1 MPSFHAL
8 TTKPAFILTLV
19 GIGALLPSLVLGPGA
34 THSHLY
40 NNMWTA
46 HFGEQMAAGHL
57 YERWLPKSFEGLGA
71 PTFYFYPPLAYWVSG
86 GLHALGLTVSQAING
101 AGLLLLIASG
111 LTMHAWLS
119 ARGTYPLLGAIL
131 YMLAPYHL
139 YNFHVRGALAE
150 FAALVWLPLIALG
163 IERLPRRR
171 GLLLLALS
179 YGGLIITH
187 LPLAVLTGVFL
198 IGPLMLRRIWQEPRA
213 FLPGVL
219 AGVIAL
225 GLSAFF
231 LLPAATLQDHISTV
245 LLWGP
250 GYQAKDWSIY
260 NTNFTMFTGPAL
272 ALVILAWP
280 ARSFWTVLTVIGAL
294 AAVRLMP
301 FVWDIPLLNKTQFP
315 WCMMGIVEFTAI
327 TALLSCQ
334 LHRIRMVFAAGAVLL
349 VFAYA
354 LMFSRALDA
363 LNHPV
368 DYALIDRIK
377 PDAPEYLPKG
387 FDISLVEKEY
397 RWTDVRKF
405 RALPRGNE
413 IQVRAAGPIT
423 IHQADFPIW
432 RVTRDGAPVPHKGP
446 LISFDAQPGIYRI
459 ERITIWQEKA
469 GLAISIIV
477 ALLLLLTQA
486 SKRGAMPFAELRNAL
501 TRERKNI
508 RRIADS

>member
-1 MPSFHAL
+1 MPNFRAL
-8 TTKPAFILTLV
+8 IAKPAFILTLV
-19 GIGALLPSLVLGPGA
+19 GIGALLPSFVLGPGA

-40 NNMWTA
+40 NHMWTA

-57 YERWLPKSFEGLGA
+57 YERWLPNSFEGLGA

-86 GLHALGLTVSQAING
+86 GLHALGLSVPQAING

-119 ARGTYPLLGAIL
+119 ARDTYPLLGAIL

-163 IERLPRRR
+163 IERLPHRR

-179 YGGLIITH
+179 YGALIITH

-198 IGPLMLRRIWQEPRA
+198 IGPLMLRRIWHEPTA
-213 FLPGVL
+213 LLPGAA

-250 GYQAKDWSIY
+250 GYRATDWSIY

-272 ALVILAWP
+272 ALIVLARP

-294 AAVRLMP
+294 AAVRLLP
-301 FVWDIPLLNKTQFP
+301 FVWDIPLLNKAQFP
-315 WCMMGIVEFTAI
+315 WRMMGIVEFTAI

-334 LHRIRMVFAAGAVLL
+334 LHRIRLFLGAGAALL
-349 VFAYA
+349 IFAYG
-354 LMFSRALDA
+354 LMASRAMDA
-363 LNHPV
+363 LHHPV

-377 PDAPEYLPKG
+377 PDAPEYLPRG
-387 FDISLVEKEY
+387 FDTSLVEKEY
-397 RWTDVRKF
+397 RWTDVQKF

-413 IQVRAAGPIT
+413 IRVGTAGRVT
-423 IHQADFPIW
+423 VHQADFPIW
-432 RVTRDGAPVPHKGP
+432 RVMQDGSPVPHQGP

-459 ERITIWQEKA
+459 ERVAIWQEKV
-469 GLAISIIV
+469 GLAISMMA
-477 ALLLLLTQA
+477 ALLLGLTQF
-486 SKRGAMPFAELRNAL
+486 SRRGARSIAEPQSATSEG
-501 TRERKNI
+501 TRLQR
-508 RRIADS
+508 A

>member
-1 MPSFHAL
+1 MTSFRAL
-8 TTKPAFILTLV
+8 IAKPAFILTLV
-19 GIGALLPSLVLGPGA
+19 GIGALLPSFLWGPGA

-40 NNMWTA
+40 NHMWTA

-57 YERWLPKSFEGLGA
+57 YERWLPNSFEGLGA

-86 GLHALGLTVSQAING
+86 GLRALGLTIPQAING
-101 AGLLLLIASG
+101 AGLLLLVASG

-150 FAALVWLPLIALG
+150 FAALIWLPLIALG
-163 IERLPRRR
+163 IERLPHRR

-179 YGGLIITH
+179 YGALIITH

-198 IGPLMLRRIWQEPRA
+198 IGPLMARRIWQERTA
-213 FLPGVL
+213 LPLGAA

-231 LLPAATLQDHISTV
+231 LLPAATLQADISTG

-250 GYQAKDWSIY
+250 GYRATDWSIY

-272 ALVILAWP
+272 ALIILSWP
-280 ARSFWTVLTVIGAL
+280 ARSVWTVQTVIGAL
-294 AAVRLMP
+294 AAVRLLP
-301 FVWDIPLLNKTQFP
+301 FVWDIPLLNKAQFP
-315 WCMMGIVEFTAI
+315 WRMMGIVEFTAI

-334 LHRIRMVFAAGAVLL
+334 LRRIRVALVGGAALL

-354 LMFSRALDA
+354 LMASRTLDA

-368 DYALIDRIK
+368 DYALIDRVM

-387 FDISLVEKEY
+387 FDTSLVEKEY
-397 RWTDVRKF
+397 RWTDLRRF
-405 RALPRGNE
+405 RTLPRGNE
-413 IQVRAAGPIT
+413 IAAKVPGRVT

-432 RVTRDGAPVPHKGP
+432 RVMRDGSPVPHEGP

-459 ERITIWQEKA
+459 ERVTVWQEKA
-469 GLAISIIV
+469 GLAISILAV
-477 ALLLLLTQA
+477 LLLMQVC
-486 SKRGAMPFAELRNAL
+486 KRGSLPFSD
-501 TRERKNI
+501 
-508 RRIADS
+508 RRPTAPFSGCLPQQHSP